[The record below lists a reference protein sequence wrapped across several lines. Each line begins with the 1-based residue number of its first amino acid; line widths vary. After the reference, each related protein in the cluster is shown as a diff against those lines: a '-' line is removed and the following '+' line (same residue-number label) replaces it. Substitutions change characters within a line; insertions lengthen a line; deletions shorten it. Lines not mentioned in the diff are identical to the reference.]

1 MQPPSNPAELYS
13 LDEFEALAQTRMSA
27 AVRTLVQG
35 GSGSGAAIRRNRD
48 AWDQWFVRPRALV
61 DVSACNLATS
71 VLGQPISF
79 PCVIAPSGLH
89 SLLHPDGE
97 SATAR
102 AAREADTIMVLSSG
116 SSRTIEELVPERVRH
131 WMQVYWGQD
140 RAFLKDLVQLAA
152 GAGFL
157 AIALTTD
164 MPVRPWTHGEMRAAL
179 DEIGAVKS
187 AYLPPR
193 SLHLQAGGPWQH
205 DARLTWQD
213 LVWLRSISPLPI
225 VLKGIMTAEDARLA
239 AEHGAAAIVVSNHGG
254 RTLDAAPATATVLPE
269 VVEATDGNVEV
280 LVDGGIR
287 SGADVL
293 KALALG
299 ARAVLIGRPV
309 LWGLAVGG
317 AQGVSR
323 VLAILRGELESA
335 LAMAGFSSPA
345 QVNGT
350 ALLRRD

>member
-1 MQPPSNPAELYS
+1 MQPACNPADLYS
-13 LDEFEALAQTRMSA
+13 LDEFEALAETRMPE

-35 GSGSGAAIRRNRD
+35 GSGSGAAIRRNRE

-61 DVSACNLATS
+61 DVSSLDIATT
-71 VLGQPISF
+71 VLGQSLSF
-79 PCVIAPSGLH
+79 PCLIAPSGLH
-89 SLLHPDGE
+89 SLLHPDAE

-102 AAREADTIMVLSSG
+102 AARDADTIMVLSSG
-116 SSRTIEELVPERVRH
+116 SSRTIEELVPEQARH
-131 WMQVYWGQD
+131 WMQIYWGQD
-140 RAFLKDLVQLAA
+140 RAFVKDLVQLAA
-152 GAGFL
+152 SAGFL

-164 MPVRPWTHGEMRAAL
+164 MPVRPWTHREMRAAL

-193 SLHLQAGGPWQH
+193 NLHLQAAAPWQH
-205 DARLTWQD
+205 DARLTWND
-213 LVWLRSISPLPI
+213 LAWLRSVSPLPI
-225 VLKGIMTAEDARLA
+225 VLKGIMTGEDARLA
-239 AEHGAAAIVVSNHGG
+239 TEHGAAAVVVSNHGG

-269 VVEATDGNVEV
+269 VVEAADGRIEV

-287 SGADVL
+287 SGADVF

-317 AQGVSR
+317 AGGVSR
-323 VLAILRGELESA
+323 VLHILRSEFESA
-335 LAMAGFSSPA
+335 MAMAGCTSA
-345 QVNGT
+345 AKVNRS
-350 ALLRRD
+350 AVLRR